1 MVQKMISKVGF
12 QNQIRSY
19 LGFLDLYLENF
30 LKSTDG
36 SYRIVVEHESKETF
50 VKMHNSPEHEKVHPA
65 GHAFMS
71 GPPQRKTYTVAAE

>member
-19 LGFLDLYLENF
+19 LGFPGFVSRKF

-36 SYRIVVEHESKETF
+36 SYRIVVEHESKDTF